1 MTRQTSIDCY
11 NQIKAEGLLS
21 NLRFRV
27 YEWLY
32 DNGPATAQEI
42 TTGLAKGSQD
52 HGSFS
57 TRLSELRNQGVV
69 REGGIV
75 ISKTTGRKVIEWDVT
90 DNLPKDIRP
99 ATNRKKERASNA
111 LNALRDLYKNKDL
124 DEKWKEVANLIK
136 EI

>member
-69 REGGIV
+69 RECGIV

-90 DNLPKDIRP
+90 DNLPKDIKP

-124 DEKWKEVANLIK
+124 DEKWKLVANLIK

>member
-69 REGGIV
+69 RECGIV

-90 DNLPKDIRP
+90 DNLPKDIKP

>member
-27 YEWLY
+27 SEWLY

-57 TRLSELRNQGVV
+57 TRLSELRNHGVV
-69 REGGIV
+69 RECGIV

-99 ATNRKKERASNA
+99 ATSRLMPSPRRMR
-111 LNALRDLYKNKDL
+111 LRLGGIPYKHRVDL
-124 DEKWKEVANLIK
+124 
-136 EI
+136 